1 MLDQHGEPVPGSIE
15 FYDKPVDYYDKKE
28 ARMLEQVCAGCKYW
42 MMNPLQPNQK
52 PSDQMGQCRWGPPQ
66 THVVMQQP
74 PAPSDKERR
83 FIELSGGRI
92 APPAPQPVFLTMWPS
107 TRPEQGCGKWEK
119 ASDGS

>member
-1 MLDQHGEPVPGSIE
+1 
-15 FYDKPVDYYDKKE
+15 
-28 ARMLEQVCAGCKYW
+28 MLEQVCAGCKYW

-92 APPAPQPVFLTMWPS
+92 APLAPQSVFLTMWPS

-119 ASDGS
+119 ASDRSGEGLQANDSQPVDSDRASG